1 MRCRH
6 APILDC
12 GNYRSLYLLSCKVG
26 AMISTG
32 TEQKFTGVS
41 KLRTRSSLVRSLQ
54 HCYLLQHSTSQTC
67 IITSKH
73 SVCHQA
79 EWLEAVLSDSLPSEP
94 NRCHWARPGPGI
106 FWQHL
111 VSCWG
116 EAKFAGSLGSR
127 PHKFAPE
134 IFHLFASY
142 CHFNELGKICKRLG
156 SVFRTSG
163 LIVRFIFSL

>member
-54 HCYLLQHSTSQTC
+54 HCYLLYNTQHR
-67 IITSKH
+67 KL
-73 SVCHQA
+73 V
-79 EWLEAVLSDSLPSEP
+79 SLPASTRSVIKLSGWRQCCQTVSHQNLIGVTE
-94 NRCHWARPGPGI
+94 RE
-106 FWQHL
+106 HL
-111 VSCWG
+111 LTASGQLLRRDQVC
-116 EAKFAGSLGSR
+116 GSLGSSR
-127 PHKFAPE
+127 RHNFAPE
-134 IFHLFASY
+134 IFHLFAMNWEKFAKDWAPS
-142 CHFNELGKICKRLG
+142 
-156 SVFRTSG
+156 SG
-163 LIVRFIFSL
+163 LLIIVRFLFSL

>member
-54 HCYLLQHSTSQTC
+54 HCYLLYNTQHRKLVSLLASTRSVIKLSGWRQCCQTL
-67 IITSKH
+67 
-73 SVCHQA
+73 CHQNLIGVTERGPGPA
-79 EWLEAVLSDSLPSEP
+79 SSDSIWSAAEARRSLREV
-94 NRCHWARPGPGI
+94 WATHVTTLHQKYFI
-106 FWQHL
+106 YLQVIVTSMNW
-111 VSCWG
+111 
-116 EAKFAGSLGSR
+116 EKFAKIR
-127 PHKFAPE
+127 AP
-134 IFHLFASY
+134 S
-142 CHFNELGKICKRLG
+142 
-156 SVFRTSG
+156 SG
-163 LIVRFIFSL
+163 LLIIVRFLFSL

>member
-54 HCYLLQHSTSQTC
+54 HCYLLYNTQHRKLVSLLASTRSVIKLSGWRQCCQTVSHQNLIGVTERGPDPASSDSIWSAAEARVSLREFGQQQTSQLCTRN
-67 IITSKH
+67 IS
-73 SVCHQA
+73 
-79 EWLEAVLSDSLPSEP
+79 
-94 NRCHWARPGPGI
+94 
-106 FWQHL
+106 F
-111 VSCWG
+111 
-116 EAKFAGSLGSR
+116 
-127 PHKFAPE
+127 
-134 IFHLFASY
+134 
-142 CHFNELGKICKRLG
+142 ICKL
-156 SVFRTSG
+156 
-163 LIVRFIFSL
+163 LSLQ

>member
-79 EWLEAVLSDSLPSEP
+79 EWLEAVLSDSVPSEP

-116 EAKFAGSLGSR
+116 EGKFAGVWAADVTTLHQKYFIYLQVIVTSMNWE
-127 PHKFAPE
+127 KFAKDWAP
-134 IFHLFASY
+134 S
-142 CHFNELGKICKRLG
+142 
-156 SVFRTSG
+156 SG
-163 LIVRFIFSL
+163 LLIIVRFLFSL